1 MLMKKTGSAAP
12 TFVSSADLCRR
23 MAGELGNS
31 PVTENT
37 NKINGAMLMWGS
49 ILDRALYRVEWTE

>member
-1 MLMKKTGSAAP
+1 
-12 TFVSSADLCRR
+12 